1 MKRSL
6 RIRRMNQVLAL
17 TSGAAAQYNDAMIKD
32 VSLRLSPEAASNS
45 MATKEAAAKQANVPL
60 KDITGMRT
68 IRRSVDARRNPPVID
83 MQVRLF
89 CNEEE
94 SNVFEKT
101 EYPQVK
107 DKKQVIV
114 VGAGPAGLFASLQL
128 IEKGLK
134 PILLERGGDVHARKK
149 DIASLIRTGEVNEE
163 SNYSFG
169 EGGAGA
175 FSDGTLYTR
184 ATKRGDVGKVLS
196 QFCQHGASTEILY
209 DAHPHI
215 GTDRLPQ
222 VIEQIRKTILSCGG
236 EVHFSTKVVKFLQ
249 KEGTVNGVVTQD
261 GKEFFGPVILATGH
275 SARDMYEYLEE
286 SGIAIEAKA
295 LAVGVRLEHPQ
306 TMIDKIQ
313 YKREESR
320 GPYLPAAEY
329 SFVTQV
335 ENRGVYSFCMCP
347 GGFVIPAMTK
357 AGQMVVNGMSTSGRD
372 GAYANSGMV
381 VELHPEDLPQDQFG
395 GNLGVMRF
403 QEALEARCFKAGG
416 SSMKAPSQRM
426 VDFVNH
432 RTSKD
437 LPSSSYIPGLANADL
452 HHVLPSFISERL
464 AQAFSVFGRKA
475 HKFLTNE
482 AVLIAAETRTSSPVR
497 ILRDKE
503 TNMHVE
509 LAGLFPCGEGA
520 GYAGGIVSAALDGIN
535 CAKSAA
541 EYLGC

>member
-1 MKRSL
+1 
-6 RIRRMNQVLAL
+6 
-17 TSGAAAQYNDAMIKD
+17 MIKD

-175 FSDGTLYTR
+175 FSDGKLYTR

-209 DAHPHI
+209 DAHPH
-215 GTDRLPQ
+215 
-222 VIEQIRKTILSCGG
+222 
-236 EVHFSTKVVKFLQ
+236 
-249 KEGTVNGVVTQD
+249 
-261 GKEFFGPVILATGH
+261 
-275 SARDMYEYLEE
+275 
-286 SGIAIEAKA
+286 
-295 LAVGVRLEHPQ
+295 
-306 TMIDKIQ
+306 
-313 YKREESR
+313 
-320 GPYLPAAEY
+320 
-329 SFVTQV
+329 
-335 ENRGVYSFCMCP
+335 
-347 GGFVIPAMTK
+347 
-357 AGQMVVNGMSTSGRD
+357 
-372 GAYANSGMV
+372 
-381 VELHPEDLPQDQFG
+381 
-395 GNLGVMRF
+395 
-403 QEALEARCFKAGG
+403 
-416 SSMKAPSQRM
+416 
-426 VDFVNH
+426 
-432 RTSKD
+432 
-437 LPSSSYIPGLANADL
+437 
-452 HHVLPSFISERL
+452 
-464 AQAFSVFGRKA
+464 
-475 HKFLTNE
+475 
-482 AVLIAAETRTSSPVR
+482 
-497 ILRDKE
+497 
-503 TNMHVE
+503 
-509 LAGLFPCGEGA
+509 
-520 GYAGGIVSAALDGIN
+520 
-535 CAKSAA
+535 
-541 EYLGC
+541 